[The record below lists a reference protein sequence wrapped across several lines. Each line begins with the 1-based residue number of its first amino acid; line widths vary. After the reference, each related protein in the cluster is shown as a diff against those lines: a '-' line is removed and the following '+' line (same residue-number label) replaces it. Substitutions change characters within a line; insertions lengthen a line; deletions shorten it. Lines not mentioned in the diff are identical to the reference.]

1 MLTKIK
7 HKLGGLKALN
17 NLLPPISLIE
27 NLKLFSIS
35 EADKYQNLFKN
46 YPSLQNKSKF
56 TNNLQRG

>member
-17 NLLPPISLIE
+17 ILPPISLLK
-27 NLKLFSIS
+27 NLKLFSTL
-35 EADKYQNLFKN
+35 EADKYKILFKN